1 MTTSEHLTFLALLI
15 PTFLLLVA
23 AAISLSHPEPE
34 VLTNPPHYAAPV
46 AAYPVDVCG
55 CEGTY

>member
-23 AAISLSHPEPE
+23 AAISLSDPDTAAL
-34 VLTNPPHYAAPV
+34 VAAPV
-46 AAYPVDVCG
+46 AYSYPMDACG
-55 CEGTY
+55 CERTY

>member
-15 PTFLLLVA
+15 PTFVLLVA

-34 VLTNPPHYAAPV
+34 VLTNPVTLAAP
-46 AAYPVDVCG
+46 ATYSVDSCG